1 MHTTIYTHTDI
12 YIYRYKY
19 RFIKKSY
26 IEQYHTISICSYMI
40 FSTDR
45 ISTSFKKKSKPSAW
59 APPTLRGRRRL
70 CGLRQGPTAQR
81 LGAQRRGGHAT
92 GHLRWEKV
100 GTTAGKCRKHM
111 ETLWYKKTIKIKHTS
126 VDV

>member
-1 MHTTIYTHTDI
+1 M
-12 YIYRYKY
+12 
-19 RFIKKSY
+19 F
-26 IEQYHTISICSYMI
+26 

-45 ISTSFKKKSKPSAW
+45 FSQHLSKPSAAWAAW

-81 LGAQRRGGHAT
+81 LGAQGRGGHAT

-111 ETLWYKKTIKIKHTS
+111 ETLWYKKIIKIKYTS